1 MAKNEDKRNIPDQ
14 IVIDTEVLTDEPA
27 DFASEGT
34 ATAKIHN
41 AVIAGIARLAA
52 LEVPGVN
59 ELSSG
64 FAEKF
69 ATALGTKKTMER
81 GVKVEVD
88 GDFVSL
94 ELHIV
99 VDYGVRIPQVSWQ
112 VQNEVRRAIE
122 QMTGKT
128 VHDVEVIVQ
137 GVKMP
142 AGKSSRTPERSP

>member
-1 MAKNEDKRNIPDQ
+1 
-14 IVIDTEVLTDEPA
+14 
-27 DFASEGT
+27 
-34 ATAKIHN
+34 
-41 AVIAGIARLAA
+41 
-52 LEVPGVN
+52 
-59 ELSSG
+59 
-64 FAEKF
+64 
-69 ATALGTKKTMER
+69 MER

-142 AGKSSRTPERSP
+142 VGKSPRTPERSP

>member
-1 MAKNEDKRNIPDQ
+1 MAKHDDKNKIPDQ
-14 IVIDTEVLTDEPA
+14 IVIDTEVLTDEPS
-27 DFASEGT
+27 DFSGET
-34 ATAKIHN
+34 ATAQIHN

-52 LEVPGVN
+52 LNVPGVH
-59 ELSSG
+59 ELSAG
-64 FAEKF
+64 FAERL
-69 ATALGTKKTMER
+69 ATALGTKKTMEK

-112 VQNEVRRAIE
+112 VQAEVRRAIE

-128 VHDVEVIVQ
+128 VHDVKVIVQ

-142 AGKSSRTPERSP
+142 AGRTPTITGTAS